1 MSSTDAIGSSKPK
14 YPFQDDATSVADA
27 SGQKVTPD
35 GLKTTKDSW
44 EGWQKQNGVLE
55 NLEKA
60 GDFVV
65 SYGKLVGGLF
75 APSTLKKE
83 NPFTFLK
90 AWPSVGGVPLPPIA
104 AGVVGLSKMSADVT
118 AAAAKDGDKLRQ
130 VIHNEYA
137 QITVNKYLLD
147 KGLISQKQFDAAVT
161 KMSPGAKQFAYGTSS
176 LDDRVAEY
184 KKLAAESG
192 ADKAIALELKQGKS
206 AAVHFGVTT
215 QPQLEKAMK
224 DPEFK
229 KAYEENAAFRAG
241 VDAMID
247 EFANDKAKY
256 EQDVKTLSLPA
267 PPPVK
272 G

>member
-1 MSSTDAIGSSKPK
+1 
-14 YPFQDDATSVADA
+14 
-27 SGQKVTPD
+27 
-35 GLKTTKDSW
+35 
-44 EGWQKQNGVLE
+44 
-55 NLEKA
+55 
-60 GDFVV
+60 
-65 SYGKLVGGLF
+65 
-75 APSTLKKE
+75 LKKE

-130 VIHNEYA
+130 VNHNEYA
-137 QITVNKYLLD
+137 QITVNRYLLD
-147 KGLISQKQFDAAVT
+147 KGMISQKQFDAAVT

-192 ADKAIALELKQGKS
+192 ADKAIASEFQQGKS

-215 QPQLEKAMK
+215 QLDKAMK

-247 EFANDKAKY
+247 EYANDRAKY
-256 EQDVKTLSLPA
+256 EQDVKALSLPV